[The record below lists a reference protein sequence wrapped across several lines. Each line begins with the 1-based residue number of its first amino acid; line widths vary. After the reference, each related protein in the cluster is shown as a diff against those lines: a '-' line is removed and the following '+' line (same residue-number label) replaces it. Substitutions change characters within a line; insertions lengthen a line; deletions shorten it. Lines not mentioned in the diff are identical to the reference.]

1 MLYLYRKGVLS
12 MEKNY
17 YEWLEINENASK
29 EIIEKAYKT
38 LVKKYHPDL
47 QENNKSEY
55 EEIIKKINEAYEI
68 LSDETKKS
76 NYDIFIKEKKISNED
91 FINLKKENL
100 NLKNKINILK
110 SKIIQQ
116 NKNLEQKYNT
126 PISNSPYKDNTMSNN
141 QNDYYYEDKQ
151 YNEHINNAINKAY
164 YDTYIQ
170 DLKNRG
176 YKIKYKKSF
185 KDYMKSLIA
194 IVIVI
199 LIWIILWQVPFIRN
213 YLIGIYNDNSLI
225 KSIVDI
231 ILKLFN

>member
-1 MLYLYRKGVLS
+1 

-17 YEWLEINENASK
+17 YEWLEINENASP

-47 QENNKSEY
+47 QENNKSKY

-68 LSDETKKS
+68 LSDETKRA
-76 NYDIFIKEKKISNED
+76 NYDISINQNKISNED

-100 NLKNKINILK
+100 NLKNEINILK
-110 SKIIQQ
+110 SNIMQQ
-116 NKNLEQKYNT
+116 NTNVQHEYNQPVNNKT
-126 PISNSPYKDNTMSNN
+126 YENNIKSQNVNNFQNNNYHENNNYNDN
-141 QNDYYYEDKQ
+141 
-151 YNEHINNAINKAY
+151 INNAINKAY
-164 YDTYIQ
+164 YDAYIQ

-176 YKIKYKKSF
+176 YKIRYQKSF

-194 IVIVI
+194 IAMVIF
-199 LIWIILWQVPFIRN
+199 IWIILWQIPFVRN
-213 YLIGIYNDNSLI
+213 YLIDIYNNNSLI

-231 ILKLFN
+231 FLNLFSW